1 MKIPFLTR
9 IQVIKNALLSNPGA
23 KIFALLL
30 AILVWLHVV
39 TGRSYEWVF
48 QVPLRVK
55 SLPEKMV
62 IANELPNEIEVKFFG
77 QGRQLLRVPHSKTA
91 VVLKIT
97 SRRTAPRKHQLS
109 PLDVVI
115 PNGLKVEPREI
126 VEPKAVT
133 VELNR
138 LITKKVKVIPNVH
151 LQLANG
157 YVQVGPIKVSPER
170 VEISG
175 PQKSLRRVYSL
186 SLDSLSFSRVKRN
199 ITRSETVILPE
210 GVNVACSPSEV
221 DLSINIQALGE
232 RWIKDIPVR
241 LKYLPKGRK
250 ARIEPSTIDLK
261 VEGGVELLATLTPKD
276 ISAYIDY
283 RRVRKRKKTEV
294 PAIISPKI
302 AGVKWIEA
310 RPERF
315 TVVVE

>member
-1 MKIPFLTR
+1 M
-9 IQVIKNALLSNPGA
+9 IKNALLSNPGA

-39 TGRSYEWVF
+39 TGRSYEWQF
-48 QVPLRVK
+48 QVPLRIK
-55 SLPEKMV
+55 SIPKKMV
-62 IANELPNEIEVKFFG
+62 IANELPEKIDVRFFG

-91 VVLKIT
+91 VELKIT
-97 SRRTAPRKHQLS
+97 SRRTAPREHQLS
-109 PLDVVI
+109 PLNVDI

-133 VELNR
+133 VELNK
-138 LITKKVKVIPNVH
+138 LITKKVKVIPHVH

-170 VEISG
+170 VTISG

-186 SLDSLSFSRVKRN
+186 SLDSLSFSRIKRS
-199 ITRSETVILPE
+199 ISRSETVILPE
-210 GVNVACSPSEV
+210 GVNVTCSPSEV
-221 DLSINIQALGE
+221 NLFIDIQALGE
-232 RWIKDIPVR
+232 RWIKDIPVKLR
-241 LKYLPKGRK
+241 YLPKGRK
-250 ARIEPSTIDLK
+250 ARIEPSTVNLK
-261 VEGGVELLATLTPKD
+261 VEGGIELLATLTPKD

-283 RRVRKRKKTEV
+283 RRVKKRKKAEL